1 MYTTDAEQMQMQFI
15 DPFNRLCACYVP
27 RTRLGPESTAVNK
40 TYKSF
45 SFLSADKDTEQAGK
59 Y

>member
-1 MYTTDAEQMQMQFI
+1 MYTTDTEQMRMQFI
-15 DPFNRLCACYVP
+15 DSFNRLCACYVP
-27 RTRLGPESTAVNK
+27 RTLLGPESIAVNK
-40 TYKSF
+40 NYKSF